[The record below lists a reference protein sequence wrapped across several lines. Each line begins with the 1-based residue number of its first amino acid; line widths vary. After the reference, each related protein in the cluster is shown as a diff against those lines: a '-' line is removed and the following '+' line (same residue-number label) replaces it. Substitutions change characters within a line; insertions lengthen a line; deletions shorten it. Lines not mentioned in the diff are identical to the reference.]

1 MNYLFTPVIMVRNFL
16 YLLLLLTLTNC
27 SKMVVVRY
35 TQRPTEMHSNES
47 LSQIMLVNKSPKIV
61 LRVPET
67 HKGVTNDQS
76 TDSQLKK
83 RQYDAR
89 KQPSNQRDAIPN
101 DDNLL
106 YNAIEK
112 QLFREGFSV
121 RDRGLFNEV
130 LDKASSVDY
139 SKVNGLTNTDLILE
153 WINIDRQVGYNTN
166 VCYETYKKGKDTK
179 EKSIQLSDNF
189 RRLGASVEFKLVYVK
204 TNEVVGS
211 YKLHYTPC
219 LDGCPYEYKGGHLVP
234 YVKRTKIGPYEAVEQ
249 DELELFMT
257 DATKQLVQAM
267 R

>member
-1 MNYLFTPVIMVRNFL
+1 MRLFL
-16 YLLLLLTLTNC
+16 YMFLLFSLTNC
-27 SKMVVVRY
+27 SKKVLVRFS
-35 TQRPTEMHSNES
+35 QRPTEMHSSEA
-47 LSQIMLVNKSPKIV
+47 LTQVMLVNNSPKIV

-67 HKGVTNDQS
+67 RKGVTNDQS
-76 TDSQLKK
+76 TDSQIKK
-83 RQYDAR
+83 RQ
-89 KQPSNQRDAIPN
+89 RDAMKLAGQGDAILY

-112 QLFREGFSV
+112 ELFREGFSV

-130 LDKASSVDY
+130 LDKAGSVDY

-153 WINIDRQVGYNTN
+153 WINIDRQVRYNTN
-166 VCYETYKKGKDTK
+166 VCYVPGKGGK
-179 EKSIQLSDNF
+179 EKTIQLPTNF
-189 RRLGASVEFKLVYVK
+189 QRLGASVEFKLVHVK
-204 TNEVVGS
+204 TNEVVGT

-219 LDGCPYEYKGGHLVP
+219 STGCEYQYKGGRLTP
-234 YVKRTKIGPYEAVEQ
+234 YVVRTKIGPYEAVEQ